1 MKNGKSWEEQK
12 KEKKY
17 CLTYWEMKLQ
27 LSRITHAFN
36 QDFQLDK
43 VISANK
49 TKQQGE
55 HVAQGVNPSLPL

>member
-17 CLTYWEMKLQ
+17 CPTYWAMKLQ

-49 TKQQGE
+49 TTGGACSIESKSQL
-55 HVAQGVNPSLPL
+55 AA